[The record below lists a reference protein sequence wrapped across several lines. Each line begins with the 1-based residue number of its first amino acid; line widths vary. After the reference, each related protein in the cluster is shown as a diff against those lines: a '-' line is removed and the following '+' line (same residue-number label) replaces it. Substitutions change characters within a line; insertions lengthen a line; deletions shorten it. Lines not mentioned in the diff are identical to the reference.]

1 MRTATDRAIMFS
13 SDAVNVKQ
21 SSDGSELTVRL
32 QPAVSVGLQSDA
44 TISLESFRFINHVPN
59 VSAALGN
66 NQLRARWGYGS
77 LTHPSGSS
85 GHRDATLT
93 LADGMYTADTLT
105 AAINTQLT
113 AASGWPTH
121 VASSFTKTA
130 SASNNDSTSATVITM
145 AAGQGLT
152 QDHVGLVVTSSAG
165 GIANGTT
172 VDAVDDTGL
181 LVTLSAAVSKSQKS
195 ATLTF
200 TAHAGVTASGSGTR

>member
-66 NQLRARWGYGS
+66 SQLRARWGYGS
-77 LTHPSGSS
+77 LTHPSGSP

-93 LADGMYTADTLT
+93 LADGMYTGDTLT
-105 AAINTQLT
+105 AAINTQLS

-121 VASSFTKTA
+121 VA
-130 SASNNDSTSATVITM
+130 
-145 AAGQGLT
+145 
-152 QDHVGLVVTSSAG
+152 
-165 GIANGTT
+165 
-172 VDAVDDTGL
+172 
-181 LVTLSAAVSKSQKS
+181 VS
-195 ATLTF
+195 
-200 TAHAGVTASGSGTR
+200 